1 MKKYILNYLP
11 FYGMTIFV
19 ISNAIAM
26 YYYPGGSIF
35 DNEKIGYDFFRNFLS
50 QLGRTKAYITD
61 VNGNQISNLV
71 SFRIWSSGM
80 AITGFIFCVY
90 YFCLPSFFKNKK
102 LSILGSFFAIMA
114 AIFFILTGITPG
126 DISIHI
132 IDQKNNLINIFS
144 MLKIHKFVANNI
156 FYFAFPSA
164 IIYSYLIYKSNRINN
179 IYGLGYYTFSI
190 LIFCY
195 ILILLFG
202 PSPFESEFGMIL
214 QVTSQKI
221 IALSWV
227 LSTLI
232 LSIGIKS
239 ANN

>member
-11 FYGMTIFV
+11 FYGVTVFV
-19 ISNAIAM
+19 VSNAIAM

-35 DNEKIGYDFFRNFLS
+35 DNETIGYDFFRNFLS

-61 VNGNQISNLV
+61 INGNQISNLV

-80 AITGFIFCVY
+80 ATTGVIFCVY
-90 YFCLPSFFKNKK
+90 YFYLPSFFKNQK
-102 LSILGSFFAIMA
+102 LSILGSFFAIIA
-114 AIFFILTGITPG
+114 AVFFILTGITPG
-126 DISIHI
+126 DISIYFV
-132 IDQKNNLINIFS
+132 DQKDNLINIFS
-144 MLKIHKFVANNI
+144 MLKIHNFVANNI

-164 IIYSYLIYKSNRINN
+164 VIYSYLIYKSNKIKN

-195 ILILLFG
+195 IFILIFG
-202 PSPFESEFGMIL
+202 PSPFESEFAMIL

-227 LSTLI
+227 FSTLI
-232 LSIGIKS
+232 LSIGIKT
-239 ANN
+239 ADN

>member
-1 MKKYILNYLP
+1 
-11 FYGMTIFV
+11 
-19 ISNAIAM
+19 
-26 YYYPGGSIF
+26 
-35 DNEKIGYDFFRNFLS
+35 
-50 QLGRTKAYITD
+50 
-61 VNGNQISNLV
+61 
-71 SFRIWSSGM
+71 M
-80 AITGFIFCVY
+80 ATTGFIFCVY

-102 LSILGSFFAIMA
+102 LSILGSFFAIIA

>member
-11 FYGMTIFV
+11 FYGVTIFV

-61 VNGNQISNLV
+61 INGNQISNLV
-71 SFRIWSSGM
+71 SFRVWSTGM
-80 AITGFIFCVY
+80 ATTGVIFCIY
-90 YFCLPSFFKNKK
+90 YFCLPSFFENKK
-102 LSILGSFFAIMA
+102 LSIFGSFFAAIA
-114 AIFFILTGITPG
+114 AICFVLTGITPG
-126 DISIHI
+126 DVTIHAF
-132 IDQKNNLINIFS
+132 DQQGKLINVFS
-144 MLKIHKFVANNI
+144 IYKIHVFVANNI

-164 IIYSYLIYKSNRINN
+164 IIYSYLIYKSNQIKNV
-179 IYGLGYYTFSI
+179 YGLGYYTFSV
-190 LIFCY
+190 LIFSY
-195 ILILLFG
+195 ILILIYG
-202 PSPFESEFGMIL
+202 PSPIESEFAMIL

-239 ANN
+239 ANH